1 MLRSVPD
8 EQLVKRCLAG
18 DGRAAEALFSRH
30 QDYVYRLCY
39 GMLGHPQD
47 AEDAAQEAFVRA
59 LSRLES
65 FRGGSAFRTWLHRVT
80 VTTCL
85 DLLRRKKNV
94 VPLDDTPE
102 MEAPRS
108 SSHSMRLEVEE
119 ALEHLDPDE
128 RAALVLREV
137 EGLSYQEMAEL
148 LDCTVEAVRSR
159 LYRARQHFRRVYE
172 PVSSASGRQR

>member
-18 DGRAAEALFSRH
+18 DARAAEALFSRH
-30 QDYVYRLCY
+30 QDYVYRLCF
-39 GMLGHPQD
+39 GMLGHSQD
-47 AEDAAQEAFVRA
+47 AEDAAQESFVRA

-85 DLLRRKKNV
+85 DQMRRRKCT
-94 VPLDDTPE
+94 VPLDETPE
-102 MEAPRS
+102 MEEPKSAMP
-108 SSHSMRLEVEE
+108 MTRLEVEE
-119 ALEHLDPDE
+119 ALAHLDPGE
-128 RAALVLREV
+128 RAALVLREI
-137 EGLSYQEMAEL
+137 EGLSYTEMAEM

-159 LYRARQHFRRVYE
+159 LYRARQHFRRVYA
-172 PVSSASGRQR
+172 PAPTRNR

>member
-1 MLRSVPD
+1 MLRSVTD

-18 DGRAAEALFSRH
+18 DSRAAEALFSRH

-39 GMLGHPQD
+39 SMLGHAQD

-85 DLLRRKKNV
+85 DHLRRRKSTL
-94 VPLDDTPE
+94 PIDETPE
-102 MEAPRS
+102 IEEPRS
-108 SSHSMRLEVEE
+108 AMPEVRLEVEE
-119 ALEHLDPDE
+119 ALNHLDPCE

-137 EGLSYQEMAEL
+137 EGLSYNEMAEM
-148 LDCTVEAVRSR
+148 LDCSVEAVRSR
-159 LYRARQHFRRVYE
+159 LYRARQHFRRVFT
-172 PVSSASGRQR
+172 PTSPSNR